1 MSEAFKNM
9 SVKVSVSV
17 KALRVPTNM
26 YEDMLLSDDEILTKL
41 DGELYLG
48 KYLVIADESIDE
60 IDVDFECNMV
70 GNDE

>member
-1 MSEAFKNM
+1 MSKAIKDI
-9 SVKVSVSV
+9 SVTLSVSV
-17 KALRVPTNM
+17 KAVRVPVDM
-26 YEDMLLSDDEILTKL
+26 YEEMLLSDDEVLTKL

-70 GNDE
+70 DNDE

>member
-26 YEDMLLSDDEILTKL
+26 YEDMLLSDDEVLTKS